1 MERCFAAAIIIGGIS
16 MDVYKEQNVVRA
28 QTGHDRFAKVAV
40 LIIGLIVAF
49 AVFFL
54 TAQFGVGGMGLLLA
68 GGVLFGAYY
77 ITTGF
82 DNEYEY
88 LLTNGEMD
96 FDKIIAQR
104 SRKRL
109 ITVKLDKATEFAE
122 FDESTEI
129 DSGASVVSAD
139 DNTGEN
145 VWYLRVEHKDLG
157 DTYILFNPNEE
168 MRETMMK
175 FFPHKLQAEL
185 RRQK

>member
-1 MERCFAAAIIIGGIS
+1 

-28 QTGHDRFAKVAV
+28 QTSNDRFAKIAV
-40 LIIGLIVAF
+40 IVIGMIVAF
-49 AVFFL
+49 AIFFL
-54 TAQFGVGGMGLLLA
+54 TAQFGVGGLGLLLA
-68 GGVLFGAYY
+68 GGALFAAYY

-122 FDESTEI
+122 FTENTEI
-129 DSGASVVSAD
+129 ESGASVVSAD

-145 VWYLRVEHKDLG
+145 IWYLRVDHKELG
-157 DTYILFNPNEE
+157 DTYILFTPDEE
-168 MRETMMK
+168 MRETMLK
-175 FFPHKLQAEL
+175 FFPHQLQAEI
-185 RRQK
+185 RRRK

>member
-1 MERCFAAAIIIGGIS
+1 

-28 QTGHDRFAKVAV
+28 QTANDRFAKAAIFV
-40 LIIGLIVAF
+40 IGFIVCF

-54 TAQFGVGGMGLLLA
+54 TAQFGVAGLGLLLS
-68 GGVLFGAYY
+68 GGVLFASYRV
-77 ITTGF
+77 TTGF

-109 ITVKLDKATEFAE
+109 ITVKLDTAKEFAE
-122 FDESTEI
+122 FTENTEL
-129 DSGASVVSAD
+129 DTSASVVSAD

-145 VWYLRVEHKDLG
+145 VWYLRVDHKELG
-157 DTYILFNPNEE
+157 DTYVLFTPNED
-168 MRETMMK
+168 MRELMIK
-175 FFPHKLQAEL
+175 FFPRQLQAEL
-185 RRQK
+185 RRQG

>member
-1 MERCFAAAIIIGGIS
+1 

-28 QTGHDRFAKVAV
+28 QTGNDRFAKLAV
-40 LIIGLIVAF
+40 LVIGLIVAF

-54 TAQFGVGGMGLLLA
+54 TAQFGVAGLGLLLA
-68 GGVLFGAYY
+68 GGALFLAYY

-109 ITVKLDKATEFAE
+109 VTVDLKTAKEFAE
-122 FDESTEI
+122 FTENTELDTSAAI
-129 DSGASVVSAD
+129 VSAD

-145 VWYLRVEHKDLG
+145 VWYLRVDHKELG
-157 DTYILFNPNEE
+157 DTYVLFTPDEE
-168 MRETMMK
+168 MREAMIK
-175 FFPHKLQAEL
+175 FFPRQLQAEL
-185 RRQK
+185 RRQG

>member
-1 MERCFAAAIIIGGIS
+1 
-16 MDVYKEQNVVRA
+16 MDVYKEQNVIRA
-28 QTGHDRFAKVAV
+28 QTANDRFAKIAV
-40 LIIGLIVAF
+40 IIIGMIVAF

-54 TAQFGVGGMGLLLA
+54 TAQFGVGGVGLLLA

-109 ITVKLDKATEFAE
+109 ITVKLDTAKEFAE
-122 FDESTEI
+122 FTENTEL
-129 DSGASVVSAD
+129 DKSASIVSAD
-139 DNTGEN
+139 DNTGEDL
-145 VWYLRVEHKDLG
+145 WYLRVDHKELG
-157 DTYILFNPNEE
+157 DTYILFTPNEE
-168 MRETMMK
+168 MREVMTK
-175 FFPHKLQAEL
+175 FFPRQLQAEL

>member
-1 MERCFAAAIIIGGIS
+1 
-16 MDVYKEQNVVRA
+16 MDTYKEQIVVRE
-28 QTGHDRFAKVAV
+28 QTGNDKFAKMAV
-40 LIIGLIVAF
+40 LVIGMIVAF

-54 TAQFGVGGMGLLLA
+54 TAQFGVAGIGILLA

-109 ITVKLDKATEFAE
+109 ITIKLDTAKEFAE
-122 FDESTEI
+122 FNENTAFDPS
-129 DSGASVVSAD
+129 ASMVSAD
-139 DNTGEN
+139 DNTSEGL
-145 VWYLRVEHKDLG
+145 WYLRVDHKELG
-157 DTYILFNPNEE
+157 DTYILFTPDED
-168 MRETMMK
+168 MREAIIK
-175 FFPHKLQAEL
+175 FLPRQLQSEI
-185 RRQK
+185 RRQQ